1 MKRIVLVFAL
11 AASLT
16 AQQPEV
22 APNPNTTEQQPTN
35 SAQKPRRR
43 PELAFELQALDPTF
57 WELFDKEAQLK
68 VMGDGFGFTEGPV
81 YEPVGTLLLSDE
93 EKNFIYRLHP
103 DGSREEL
110 IALGDPDGNTF
121 DKQHRLIVTA
131 SVLRAIIRLSPD
143 MKRYEVLADKY
154 DGQKLNSPN
163 DVTLG
168 PDGAIYFTDPT
179 LDLAKGEKQEQPF
192 QGVYRLDAKGKVTLL
207 TKDLEQPNGL
217 AFSPNGKY
225 LYIDDTKQRNIRRY
239 QFHNGTL
246 SNGAIFADENV
257 AGESGV
263 PDGIKCDLRGNVYVT
278 GPRGVWVWSP
288 EGKHLG
294 TIQTPHGPANLT
306 WGGEG
311 NQTLY
316 LTAGPYIYTLE
327 TKATGHLSYPEK
339 ASR

>member
-1 MKRIVLVFAL
+1 MRPFVCMFVLG
-11 AASLT
+11 ASLM
-16 AQQPEV
+16 AQQPEGV
-22 APNPNTTEQQPTN
+22 PSPNATQQPMNTG
-35 SAQKPRRR
+35 QKPRHR
-43 PELAFELQALDPTF
+43 PELAFELQALDPAF
-57 WELFDKEAQLK
+57 WELFDKDAKLK

-81 YEPVGTLLLSDE
+81 YEPGGTLLLSDE

-143 MKRYEVLADKY
+143 MKSYEVLADKY
-154 DGQKLNSPN
+154 DGQRLNSPN

-179 LDLAKGEKQEQPF
+179 LDLVKGEKQDTPF
-192 QGVYRLDAKGKVTLL
+192 QGVYRLDGKGKVTLL
-207 TKDLEQPNGL
+207 TKELEQPNGL
-217 AFSPNGKY
+217 AFSPDGKY
-225 LYIDDTKQRNIRRY
+225 LYVDDTKQRNIRRY
-239 QFHNGTL
+239 WFHKGTL
-246 SNGAIFADENV
+246 SDGVVFADESV
-257 AGESGV
+257 AGERGV
-263 PDGIKCDLRGNVYVT
+263 PDGIKCDMRGNVYIT
-278 GPRGVWVWSP
+278 GPRGIWVWSP

-294 TIQTPHGPANLT
+294 TIQTPRGPANLT

-311 NQTLY
+311 NHTLY
-316 LTAGPYIYTLE
+316 LTAGPYVYTLE

>member
-1 MKRIVLVFAL
+1 MFAF
-11 AASLT
+11 AASLV

-22 APNPNTTEQQPTN
+22 AAPTPNTASQQATG
-35 SAQKPRRR
+35 AQRPRRR
-43 PELAFELQALDPTF
+43 PELAFDLQALDPAF
-57 WELFDKEAQLK
+57 WDLFDKNAQLK

-81 YEPVGTLLLSDE
+81 YESGGTLLLSDE

-121 DKQHRLIVTA
+121 DKHHQLIVTA
-131 SVLRAIIRLSPD
+131 SVLRAVIRLSPD
-143 MKRYEVLADKY
+143 MKSYAVLADKY
-154 DGQKLNSPN
+154 DGQRLNSPN

-179 LDLAKGEKQEQPF
+179 LDLVKGEKQETPF
-192 QGVYRLDAKGKVTLL
+192 QGVYRLDGQGKVTLL
-207 TKDLEQPNGL
+207 TKELDQPNGL
-217 AFSPNGKY
+217 AFSPDGGY
-225 LYIDDTKQRNIRRY
+225 LYVDDTKQRNIRRY
-239 QFHNGTL
+239 RFHEGML
-246 SNGAIFADENV
+246 SDGVVFADENV
-257 AGESGV
+257 AGERGV
-263 PDGIKCDLRGNVYVT
+263 PDGIKCDTRGNVYVT

-294 TIQTPHGPANLT
+294 TIQTPRGPANLT

-311 NQTLY
+311 NHMLY
-316 LTAGPYIYTLE
+316 LTAGPYVYVLE

>member
-1 MKRIVLVFAL
+1 VKRVAFVFAL
-11 AASLT
+11 AASLM
-16 AQQPEV
+16 AQQPEA
-22 APNPNTTEQQPTN
+22 APTPNTTQQPTN
-35 SAQKPRRR
+35 ARPRRR
-43 PELAFELQALDPTF
+43 PEPAFELQALDPAF
-57 WELFDKEAQLK
+57 WALFDKSAQLK

-81 YEPVGTLLLSDE
+81 YEPGGTLLLSDE

-121 DKQHRLIVTA
+121 DRQHRLIVTA
-131 SVLRAIIRLSPD
+131 SVLRAILRLSPD
-143 MKRYEVLADKY
+143 MKSYEVLADKY
-154 DGQKLNSPN
+154 DGQRLNSPN
-163 DVTLG
+163 DVALG

-179 LDLAKGEKQEQPF
+179 LDLVKGERQETPF

-217 AFSPNGKY
+217 AFSPEGKY
-225 LYIDDTKQRNIRRY
+225 LYVDDTKQRTVRRY
-239 QFHNGTL
+239 RFRKGTL
-246 SNGAIFADENV
+246 SDGVIFADENV
-257 AGESGV
+257 AGERGV
-263 PDGIKCDLRGNVYVT
+263 PDGIKCDMHGNVYVT

-294 TIQTPHGPANLT
+294 TIQTPRGPANLT
-306 WGGEG
+306 WGGAG
-311 NQTLY
+311 NHTLY
-316 LTAGPYIYTLE
+316 LTAGPYVYTLE